1 MRKFLIVPL
10 LSIAAAS
17 AGAPAF
23 AADEQFQ
30 IDAPRDQWLTI
41 AQVVEKLTSQGYEVR
56 EVEMDDGVYEVE
68 ATTSDG
74 RRIDAY
80 VHPVTAEVLKEEE
93 DD

>member
-17 AGAPAF
+17 AGAAF
-23 AADEQFQ
+23 ADEQFQ

-41 AQVVEKLTSQGYEVR
+41 AQLTEKLTSEGYEVR

-80 VHPVTAEVLKEEE
+80 VHPVTAEILKEEA

>member
-17 AGAPAF
+17 AGAAF
-23 AADEQFQ
+23 ADEQFR

-41 AQVVEKLTSQGYEVR
+41 AQVTEKLTSEGYEVR

-80 VHPVTAEVLKEEE
+80 VHPVTAEILKEEE

>member
-17 AGAPAF
+17 AGVAL
-23 AADEQFQ
+23 ADEQFQ

-80 VHPVTAEVLKEEE
+80 VHPVTAEILKEEE